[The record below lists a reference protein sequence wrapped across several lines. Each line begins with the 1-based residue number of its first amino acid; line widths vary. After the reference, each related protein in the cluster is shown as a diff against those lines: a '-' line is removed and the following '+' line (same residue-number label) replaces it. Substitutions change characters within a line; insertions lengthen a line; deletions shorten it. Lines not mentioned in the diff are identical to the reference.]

1 MSEGCA
7 GFYMCVFAHIS
18 SFPVSFCNIV
28 STPLLPCCKS
38 SLSYQL
44 RQQPHL
50 PCCFFQLLL
59 IFAEEFKRLKM
70 LICGGKGGGGMMK
83 NMPKNL
89 QKGMAGMNPHNMQ
102 MNMAQMSKMLPP
114 HVLKQ
119 MGGPAALQGL
129 MRQMEGMK

>member
-1 MSEGCA
+1 MHTCQYISALPEGTLQ
-7 GFYMCVFAHIS
+7 MLE
-18 SFPVSFCNIV
+18 IV
-28 STPLLPCCKS
+28 SS
-38 SLSYQL
+38 
-44 RQQPHL
+44 
-50 PCCFFQLLL
+50 
-59 IFAEEFKRLKM
+59 AEEFKRLKM

-83 NMPKNL
+83 NVPKNL

-119 MGGPAALQGL
+119 MGGPGALQGL

>member
-1 MSEGCA
+1 MPILRAVQLIRMDTLCMGP
-7 GFYMCVFAHIS
+7 MHFAVWCQQQMTIYLFSH
-18 SFPVSFCNIV
+18 PGVSNNHNVIG
-28 STPLLPCCKS
+28 LP
-38 SLSYQL
+38 
-44 RQQPHL
+44 
-50 PCCFFQLLL
+50 
-59 IFAEEFKRLKM
+59 AEEFKRLKM

-102 MNMAQMSKMLPP
+102 MNMAQMSRMLPP

-129 MRQMEGMK
+129 MRQMEGK